1 MHGPYCLEVF
11 TEYVVAQSISN
22 VYWLQYIAR
31 NVKLKFALTM
41 FNNIDIVIRFKKV
54 HKDLGA

>member
-1 MHGPYCLEVF
+1 MDHIVSKY
-11 TEYVVAQSISN
+11 
-22 VYWLQYIAR
+22 LQNTLSHNQYRTSTGYNIAR